1 MHYSKYPMLVLILA
15 VFTSLSSTSL
25 NAGAIH
31 KWVDDKGSVHYSDT
45 PPAKTSS
52 MNVQVQSA
60 PSDPGKALP
69 RLKISSDTS
78 DQAADGAGQE
88 QKVSAEQASKI
99 CASAKADLDVISTS
113 DRIKLQMADG
123 SVRYLSDEEIAE
135 RQASSQTE
143 VDRFCN

>member
-1 MHYSKYPMLVLILA
+1 MHHSKYPMLVLILA

-31 KWVDDKGSVHYSDT
+31 KWVDDNGNVHYSDT

-52 MNVQVQSA
+52 QNIQVQSA

-69 RLKISSDTS
+69 RLKTSADAS
-78 DQAADGAGQE
+78 DQATQGASKE
-88 QKVSAEQASKI
+88 QKVSTEQASKI
-99 CASAKADLDVISTS
+99 CASAQADLNVISTS
-113 DRIKLQMADG
+113 DLITLQTADG
-123 SVRYLSDEEIAE
+123 SIRYLSDEEIAE
-135 RQASSQTE
+135 RQTSSQAE